1 MNELK
6 IGGIYTVSNQKYVI
20 IPIDHCVEI
29 CIYITDIFQKYKSIT
44 LNNYMIN
51 NYIENYYKTIKFK
64 HWSKIM
70 YDGYLGQ
77 IDDKNLNLMKNIK
90 GDKI

>member
-1 MNELK
+1 
-6 IGGIYTVSNQKYVI
+6 
-20 IPIDHCVEI
+20 
-29 CIYITDIFQKYKSIT
+29 
-44 LNNYMIN
+44 MIN

-64 HWSKIM
+64 HWLKIM

>member
-29 CIYITDIFQKYKSIT
+29 CIYTTDIFQKYKSIT
-44 LNNYMIN
+44 LNNYIV
-51 NYIENYYKTIKFK
+51 
-64 HWSKIM
+64 
-70 YDGYLGQ
+70 
-77 IDDKNLNLMKNIK
+77 
-90 GDKI
+90 